1 MLILE
6 NRTSVPTT
14 TPAAPEFTGRAAR
27 ERAAYDG
34 GGVVAKSCALQARF
48 NHVFTCPNSVRA
60 EAYLDAQVARRAA
73 GGDLLDYGCY
83 DGGMLPRYR
92 AMQPRSITGLDIS
105 ETGIALARARF
116 GSFGRFEVGDAHAMP
131 FADESFDLVV
141 GRAIL
146 HHLDWE
152 VALGEVR
159 RVLRPGGEA
168 IFMEPL
174 GDNPAAKL
182 LRALTPEARTRDER
196 PLTQGQIQFGDRL
209 FGGSSHLFFN
219 LLSVPTAL
227 ATSAS
232 GLGADNV
239 WLRLAD
245 GVDRSLAGTRL
256 KYWMRAVVLQWQ
268 RR

>member
-6 NRTSVPTT
+6 NCAPLPATTS
-14 TPAAPEFTGRAAR
+14 AAPGLAGRAAR

-34 GGVVAKSCALQARF
+34 GGVVAGSCALQARF
-48 NHVFTCPNSVRA
+48 RHVFTCPNSARA
-60 EAYLDAQVARRAA
+60 ETYFDEQVARWAA

-83 DGGMLPRYR
+83 DGGMLPRYL

-116 GSFGRFEVGDAHAMP
+116 GSVGRFAVGDAHAMP
-131 FADESFDLVV
+131 FGDESFDLVV

-159 RVLRPGGEA
+159 RVLRPGGVA
-168 IFMEPL
+168 LFMEPL
-174 GDNPAAKL
+174 GDNPAAQL
-182 LRALTPEARTRDER
+182 LRALTPAARTRDER
-196 PLTQGQIQFGDRL
+196 PLSGSQILFGNHL
-209 FGGSSHLFFN
+209 FGGNSHLFFN
-219 LLSVPTAL
+219 LLSVPAAL

-232 GLGADNV
+232 GLAADNV
-239 WLRLAD
+239 LLRLAD
-245 GVDRSLAGTRL
+245 GVDRCLARTPL
-256 KYWMRAVVLQWQ
+256 KYWMRAVVLLWH
-268 RR
+268 RS